1 MRRLAAA
8 LLALAPLAGAKE
20 APLALDQEVR
30 HPAGSFVFRVPADW
44 KVGPLSERVIE
55 AGAGD
60 LSVRFVW
67 QKSEFGTDVA
77 HTDCMTEQPVAG
89 LPGVPRVSFEY
100 DFMGGVVGD
109 RRLLDSASHLDYE
122 APVKGHKSW
131 RQRAVTIVGG
141 GETLCAVSF
150 APRSAKKETRRLLDA
165 ILTSLIFLPPAKR

>member
-1 MRRLAAA
+1 MKRLAAA
-8 LLALAPLAGAKE
+8 LLAVAPLAGAKE
-20 APLALDQEVR
+20 APLTLDQEVR
-30 HPAGSFVFRVPADW
+30 HPTGAFVFRVPADW
-44 KVGPLSERVIE
+44 KVGPVSDAVIE

-77 HTDCMTEQPVAG
+77 HTDCMTEPPVAG
-89 LPGVPRVSFEY
+89 LRGAPRVSFEY

-150 APRSAKKETRRLLDA
+150 APKSANKKSRRLLDA
-165 ILTSLIFLPPAKR
+165 ILTSLIFLPPAGR

>member
-1 MRRLAAA
+1 M
-8 LLALAPLAGAKE
+8 
-20 APLALDQEVR
+20 
-30 HPAGSFVFRVPADW
+30 
-44 KVGPLSERVIE
+44 IE

-60 LSVRFVW
+60 LSVRFIW

-122 APVKGHKSW
+122 APVKGHRSW

-150 APRSAKKETRRLLDA
+150 APRSAKKEARRLLDA
-165 ILTSLIFLPPAKR
+165 ILADLYGPQTLLTSGALPASLVYGNPHFLRPCHGIKPRDGTFLHTYAADLGRDADGRLRPWPGG